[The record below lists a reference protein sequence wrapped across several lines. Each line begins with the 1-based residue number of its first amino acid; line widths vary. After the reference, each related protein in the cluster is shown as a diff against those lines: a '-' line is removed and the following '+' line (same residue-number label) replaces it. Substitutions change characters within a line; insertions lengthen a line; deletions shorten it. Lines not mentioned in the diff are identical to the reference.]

1 MNDIN
6 DFYVRCFKSY
16 VRQKQFISI
25 LQFLLLLI
33 YFGLV
38 IAAPTYLIINGV
50 SRFGLKS
57 LFALI
62 FPALWAA
69 LFIFASLYYIRSW
82 RKTSKLSIHKPAEK
96 TS

>member
-57 LFALI
+57 LSRPLGRLI
-62 FPALWAA
+62 YICQSILYT
-69 LFIFASLYYIRSW
+69 LLASNG
-82 RKTSKLSIHKPAEK
+82 
-96 TS
+96 

>member
-6 DFYVRCFKSY
+6 NFYAKCFKSY

-50 SRFGLKS
+50 SRFWPKKPVCPNFSRPLGRPIYICQSILYT
-57 LFALI
+57 LL
-62 FPALWAA
+62 
-69 LFIFASLYYIRSW
+69 ASNG
-82 RKTSKLSIHKPAEK
+82 
-96 TS
+96 